1 MRIGIPKEIKADEN
15 RVAMIPAGVQQ
26 LTTLG
31 HEVWVEHDAGVGSQ
45 LADESYVQAGAKISS
60 AESVWSAD
68 LIVKVKEPQ
77 PIEYPYF
84 RNELI
89 LFTFLHLAAE
99 ETLTNALLAC
109 GVTGIAYETVEI
121 GRMLPL
127 LQPMSEVAGRMATQI
142 GAHFLE
148 KQNGGRGILLGGVPG
163 VPSAEVVILG
173 AGTVGT
179 QAARI
184 ALGMGASVT
193 LIDNNLDRLRYLDEL
208 LIGRIQTLA
217 SNPQNIASAVAKAD
231 LLIGS
236 VLIRGARAPKL
247 VSRQLVSTMK
257 QGSVI
262 IDVAVDQ
269 GGCIETTHVTT
280 HHDPTFIVDG
290 VLHYGVANMPG
301 AVPRT
306 STFAL
311 SNATL
316 PYIVQLAKEGFQAI
330 VNNQALRAGVNCHRG
345 KICYKAVA
353 DAFAL
358 PYFPI
363 DQLLS

>member
-26 LTTLG
+26 LTALG

-45 LADESYVQAGAKISS
+45 LTNELYIEAGAKIDS

-77 PIEYPYF
+77 PIEYRYF

-99 ETLTNALLAC
+99 EGLTKALLTN
-109 GVTGIAYETVEI
+109 GVTGIAYETVEQ

-142 GAHFLE
+142 GAHLLE

-184 ALGMGASVT
+184 ALGMGATVT
-193 LIDNNLDRLRYLDEL
+193 LIDNNLDRLRYLDEI

-236 VLIRGARAPKL
+236 VLIRGARTPKL
-247 VSRQLVSTMK
+247 VSRQLVNTMK

-280 HHDPTFIVDG
+280 HHDPTFIIDG
-290 VLHYGVANMPG
+290 VVHYGVANMPG

-311 SNATL
+311 CNATL
-316 PYIVQLAKEGFQAI
+316 PYIIQLAKEGMQGI
-330 VNNQALRAGVNCHRG
+330 SNNPALRAGVNTYHGRT
-345 KICYKAVA
+345 CYKAVA
-353 DAFAL
+353 DAFSL
-358 PYFPI
+358 PYTPVE
-363 DQLLS
+363 QLLS